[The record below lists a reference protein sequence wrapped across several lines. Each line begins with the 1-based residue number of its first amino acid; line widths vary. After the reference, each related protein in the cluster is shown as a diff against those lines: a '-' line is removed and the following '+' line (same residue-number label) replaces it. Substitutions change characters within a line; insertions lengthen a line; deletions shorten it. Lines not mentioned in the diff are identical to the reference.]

1 MDKIRIPVVGIKMPH
16 FWGFRLPMPGGI
28 YLGGG
33 KLILV
38 GFSTVVV
45 GFVASMFVLIN
56 TGEQQITWPMT
67 GASYINGSM
76 VGANHVD
83 PEFPADK
90 SQTLQLYFGDD
101 LRLDEVTFRNI
112 SLGKAGLT
120 DAFSLQG
127 IDASNRIIIDELI
140 IMNSEFPS
148 FDIASSTAYS
158 VVAQNGVTAA
168 GHTFTITLDAS
179 VDDITVGSGRGSASY
194 IAENMI
200 VDRILMTQTS
210 GSTIIDTL
218 ILDNVNAFTGTFNGD
233 QLTIGTLTIQNSKFG
248 DDGDINSADLI
259 LNLSA
264 NNVADGVVEA
274 PINIQ

>member
-76 VGANHVD
+76 VGANYVD

-168 GHTFTITLDAS
+168 GHTCTITLDAS
-179 VDDITVGSGRGSASY
+179 VDEITVGSGRGSASY

-200 VDRILMTQTS
+200 VDRILMTQTT

>member
-76 VGANHVD
+76 VGANYVD

-168 GHTFTITLDAS
+168 GPTFTITLDAT

-200 VDRILMTQTS
+200 VDRILMTQTT

-218 ILDNVNAFTGTFNGD
+218 ILDNVNAFTGTFNVD

-248 DDGDINSADLI
+248 DDGDINSADLV